1 MSTAPGTA
9 LDDPDWWRHAVV
21 YQIYPRSFRDA
32 DGDGNGDIRGM
43 RNGLGHLARLGV
55 DAVWVSPWYTSPMID
70 GGYDVADYCDIDPI
84 FGSLD
89 DATVF
94 LDEAHRLGLRV
105 LVDLVPNHCSDRHP
119 LFQRALAAAPGSP
132 ERDLF
137 VFRDGRGVDG
147 GQPPTNWGSLFGGS
161 MWQQVTESDGRPGQ
175 WYCHMFAPEQPDW
188 NWDNPQVVAFFDQVL
203 RFWFDRGVDGFRIDV
218 ADSMALDQTLPDTK
232 PDPATGFGSWH
243 KDVGAPFWDQPGVE
257 TIHRRWRQIA
267 DSYADTALGARVFV
281 SEAHLDPI
289 ERQASYVGAGRLHTT
304 FNPDHLWCE
313 WTAASQRHMITRTLA
328 AHDAV
333 GAPATWVIG
342 NHDVPRPVTRYGKP
356 ETGWP
361 FDADGRVG
369 QPRFAED
376 HRQFPTDVDLGRR
389 RARAAALLMFAL
401 PGVAYLYQGEE
412 LGLPEVEDL
421 PAEVLQDPIWD
432 RSGHTEK
439 GRDGCRVPLPWSG
452 TKPPYGFG
460 PGPGEPWLPQPA
472 GWAGLSVAAQTGVTG
487 SHLELYRAA
496 LAIRHANPALR
507 DGRLAWDEASEQLLS
522 FCRGDRFRCLVNFG
536 PGPAPLP
543 AGTVLLASGDVSD
556 TIPGDTAVWL
566 AT

>member
-257 TIHRRWRQIA
+257 TIHRR
-267 DSYADTALGARVFV
+267 
-281 SEAHLDPI
+281 
-289 ERQASYVGAGRLHTT
+289 
-304 FNPDHLWCE
+304 
-313 WTAASQRHMITRTLA
+313 
-328 AHDAV
+328 
-333 GAPATWVIG
+333 
-342 NHDVPRPVTRYGKP
+342 
-356 ETGWP
+356 
-361 FDADGRVG
+361 
-369 QPRFAED
+369 
-376 HRQFPTDVDLGRR
+376 
-389 RARAAALLMFAL
+389 
-401 PGVAYLYQGEE
+401 
-412 LGLPEVEDL
+412 
-421 PAEVLQDPIWD
+421 
-432 RSGHTEK
+432 
-439 GRDGCRVPLPWSG
+439 
-452 TKPPYGFG
+452 
-460 PGPGEPWLPQPA
+460 
-472 GWAGLSVAAQTGVTG
+472 
-487 SHLELYRAA
+487 
-496 LAIRHANPALR
+496 
-507 DGRLAWDEASEQLLS
+507 
-522 FCRGDRFRCLVNFG
+522 
-536 PGPAPLP
+536 
-543 AGTVLLASGDVSD
+543 
-556 TIPGDTAVWL
+556 
-566 AT
+566 

>member
-105 LVDLVPNHCSDRHP
+105 LVGLVPNHCSDRHP

-147 GQPPTNWGSLFGGS
+147 VRRRTDWGPLFVGS
-161 MWQQVTESDGRPGQ
+161 MWQQVTESDGRLGQ

-218 ADSMALDQTLPDTK
+218 ADSMALD
-232 PDPATGFGSWH
+232 
-243 KDVGAPFWDQPGVE
+243 
-257 TIHRRWRQIA
+257 
-267 DSYADTALGARVFV
+267 
-281 SEAHLDPI
+281 
-289 ERQASYVGAGRLHTT
+289 
-304 FNPDHLWCE
+304 
-313 WTAASQRHMITRTLA
+313 
-328 AHDAV
+328 
-333 GAPATWVIG
+333 
-342 NHDVPRPVTRYGKP
+342 
-356 ETGWP
+356 
-361 FDADGRVG
+361 
-369 QPRFAED
+369 
-376 HRQFPTDVDLGRR
+376 
-389 RARAAALLMFAL
+389 
-401 PGVAYLYQGEE
+401 
-412 LGLPEVEDL
+412 
-421 PAEVLQDPIWD
+421 
-432 RSGHTEK
+432 
-439 GRDGCRVPLPWSG
+439 
-452 TKPPYGFG
+452 
-460 PGPGEPWLPQPA
+460 
-472 GWAGLSVAAQTGVTG
+472 
-487 SHLELYRAA
+487 
-496 LAIRHANPALR
+496 
-507 DGRLAWDEASEQLLS
+507 
-522 FCRGDRFRCLVNFG
+522 
-536 PGPAPLP
+536 
-543 AGTVLLASGDVSD
+543 
-556 TIPGDTAVWL
+556 
-566 AT
+566 